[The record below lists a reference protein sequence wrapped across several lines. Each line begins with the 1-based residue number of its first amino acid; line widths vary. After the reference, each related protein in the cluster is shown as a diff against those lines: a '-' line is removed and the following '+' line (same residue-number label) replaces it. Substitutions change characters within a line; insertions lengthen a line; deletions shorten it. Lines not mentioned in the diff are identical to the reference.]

1 VIFVEVRGLTENCVS
16 YIVLLFHSPFT
27 WQVYPYMANY
37 DWLVLPRDGYFKVNT
52 LQTHNTNRQ
61 AFNMISLIINSYGLY
76 FNKKVSIATT

>member
-1 VIFVEVRGLTENCVS
+1 
-16 YIVLLFHSPFT
+16 
-27 WQVYPYMANY
+27 MANY